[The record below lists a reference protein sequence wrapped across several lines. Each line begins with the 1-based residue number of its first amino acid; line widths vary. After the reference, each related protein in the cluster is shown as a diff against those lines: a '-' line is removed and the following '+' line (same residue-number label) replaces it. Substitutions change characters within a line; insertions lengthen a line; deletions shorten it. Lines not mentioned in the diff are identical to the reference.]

1 MRWHPLVI
9 KWCLRIYIKSHGLY
23 EDIRNSGGLK
33 LPSGRLLSD
42 YKNFCAPECGW
53 KTANLQNMKAQFD
66 KMKPPKHAK
75 LGIMVFDEVK
85 IKEGLVF
92 DCKNWEL
99 IGFTDL
105 QDAEILD
112 GKPTKPTDNLATHVL
127 QIFFRSLFFNFD
139 YPCAFFLT
147 KEATSLQL
155 KRIFWQGVS
164 MLHIFDFE
172 ILICCCDGASSN
184 RSFITLNIE
193 DTTLGFCQN
202 IYSGMPVFFLSDP
215 PHLIKKLRNNIH
227 SSGFKEKHSRYSRS
241 LLVDEQYI
249 LWDHVYS
256 VYTREQNRHLYVTDL
271 RKSHVQID
279 SFSKMRVKLAVETL
293 SSKVA
298 AEMEASESEATVQT
312 RRYIKNCDIF
322 WKVFSDPTPLVN
334 IDDKRI
340 RELDSVMKYFEDWRI
355 WLSKKFPKK

>member
-1 MRWHPLVI
+1 
-9 KWCLRIYIKSHGLY
+9 
-23 EDIRNSGGLK
+23 
-33 LPSGRLLSD
+33 
-42 YKNFCAPECGW
+42 
-53 KTANLQNMKAQFD
+53 
-66 KMKPPKHAK
+66 MKPPKHAK

-99 IGFTDL
+99 TGFTDL
-105 QDAEILD
+105 QDIEILD
-112 GKPTKPTDNLATHVL
+112 GKPNKPTDNLATHVL

-155 KRIFWQGVS
+155 NRIFWQGVS
-164 MLHIFDFE
+164 MLHIFNFE

-298 AEMEASESEATVQT
+298 GEMEASEPEATVQT
-312 RRYIKNCDIF
+312 RRYIKNCDMS

-355 WLSKKFPKK
+355 